1 MRLHKFQIH
10 NFKGIYESS
19 FEWDDIVIL
28 IGENNAGKSTV
39 LQALEC
45 FLSGNQIRDPILFHD
60 HETDADHPLELT
72 GHFDQLSE
80 EEKMAQAISHRLSN
94 GEWIIKKKFWQEK
107 DADNQLVWK
116 EQYYSFSSEEVFDNW
131 PDSDNSWTNFPAEYQ
146 DLIEK
151 IPERG
156 ARPNNQ
162 TRQLLRE
169 LVRQSKPELVTQ
181 SQPEWIPNPGGGG
194 NWKSNANSILPQLIF
209 VRAVHEASDEAVS
222 KEASA
227 YGKIMRLIVERK
239 LMQRPEVIGL
249 KAQIET
255 VLKLFRP
262 EPAHPELQAEEI
274 REVEASINQRL
285 NEISGGRVVI
295 RTTEPDIQPMLLPST
310 TLVIKDRQNGV
321 ETHVADQGHG
331 LQRVLILTL
340 LQVLAEIESGDTTN
354 GTPKHILAVE
364 DPELYMHPQ
373 MERKMRDAL
382 QRVASQ
388 GDLQVICTT
397 HSPVFLDV
405 ANHHKSIIRV
415 VKDLNGLVSFFQVT
429 QGIFDGPD
437 AESEKDRLRLVA
449 CFHPTVNEV
458 FFSRRVVLLEERTAV
473 SAFERAAELTGV
485 FTRHSE
491 LQRDVT
497 LVDCNGKGN
506 IPMFQKVLTH
516 FRIPYTV
523 IHDEDRG
530 DSVQEA
536 LNLRIGN
543 LLQTTDGQNL
553 RFIIS
558 PTNLEQMLG
567 YVVGKDKPYQALKM
581 VERLHASTGLPPMF
595 VRALNWV
602 YFGQDTEP

>member
-19 FEWDDIVIL
+19 LEWDDIVIL

-239 LMQRPEVIGL
+239 LMQ
-249 KAQIET
+249 
-255 VLKLFRP
+255 
-262 EPAHPELQAEEI
+262 
-274 REVEASINQRL
+274 
-285 NEISGGRVVI
+285 
-295 RTTEPDIQPMLLPST
+295 
-310 TLVIKDRQNGV
+310 
-321 ETHVADQGHG
+321 
-331 LQRVLILTL
+331 
-340 LQVLAEIESGDTTN
+340 
-354 GTPKHILAVE
+354 
-364 DPELYMHPQ
+364 PQ
-373 MERKMRDAL
+373 K
-382 QRVASQ
+382 
-388 GDLQVICTT
+388 
-397 HSPVFLDV
+397 
-405 ANHHKSIIRV
+405 
-415 VKDLNGLVSFFQVT
+415 
-429 QGIFDGPD
+429 
-437 AESEKDRLRLVA
+437 
-449 CFHPTVNEV
+449 
-458 FFSRRVVLLEERTAV
+458 
-473 SAFERAAELTGV
+473 
-485 FTRHSE
+485 
-491 LQRDVT
+491 
-497 LVDCNGKGN
+497 
-506 IPMFQKVLTH
+506 
-516 FRIPYTV
+516 
-523 IHDEDRG
+523 
-530 DSVQEA
+530 
-536 LNLRIGN
+536 
-543 LLQTTDGQNL
+543 
-553 RFIIS
+553 
-558 PTNLEQMLG
+558 
-567 YVVGKDKPYQALKM
+567 
-581 VERLHASTGLPPMF
+581 
-595 VRALNWV
+595 
-602 YFGQDTEP
+602 